1 MGYKNIAVLMTALDS
16 PEQADILRGIEE
28 YGKNH
33 GYNVSVFLWFTGAFE
48 KDKHNQGELNIT
60 RLPDLNLFDGVILFA
75 NALHMENNRRQ
86 IEELLKPLTCPVV
99 CIGCRIPGSL
109 SVGTSN
115 YSGMKQLVEHFVL
128 HHKMSRIHF
137 VKGVEGNKDAEERFQ
152 AYVDVL
158 KEHDIPIVQERI
170 SQGDFYVTGGVL
182 AAKEILESDLE
193 FPEAIICAN
202 DTMAITIC
210 DILMKKGYRV
220 PEDVVIAGYDCSL
233 EGWNHFPRLT
243 TVRSRFKDLGSEAC
257 RVLDDKLAGKT
268 VDEETFLP
276 DEVVLEESCGCH
288 TENAAAERERTL
300 CACVGDVFQRQ
311 IVHYMIMLEKHTNEI
326 NSFEDWRES
335 FQDFISKVNP
345 PEFYCCANTNFVN
358 DVFKV
363 GTMAQEEMSVEE
375 QLAYSPQADVLMA
388 YKNGRFRDKQS
399 FETKYALDDLFNDSD
414 KPKFYVFS
422 PLHYLERNFGYLVF
436 VDSDFP
442 VANILYVNWLI
453 NIGNSLENIRRQS
466 LLKNAMN
473 RLDEM
478 YIRDSLTDVYNRF
491 GMERFF
497 AEIKRKCVMS
507 DVSMQLSFMDVDKLK
522 GINDTYG
529 HEEGDRIINV
539 AAGILQKC
547 AGKNY
552 VIRYGGDEFLVMGV
566 AQDITDIESY
576 WKSVEQEVAEF
587 NATTQKQAKLSI
599 SYGYELFNVDATTYL
614 EDCVRMVDKKMY
626 EFKNSRRK

>member
-1 MGYKNIAVLMTALDS
+1 
-16 PEQADILRGIEE
+16 
-28 YGKNH
+28 
-33 GYNVSVFLWFTGAFE
+33 
-48 KDKHNQGELNIT
+48 
-60 RLPDLNLFDGVILFA
+60 
-75 NALHMENNRRQ
+75 
-86 IEELLKPLTCPVV
+86 
-99 CIGCRIPGSL
+99 
-109 SVGTSN
+109 
-115 YSGMKQLVEHFVL
+115 
-128 HHKMSRIHF
+128 
-137 VKGVEGNKDAEERFQ
+137 
-152 AYVDVL
+152 
-158 KEHDIPIVQERI
+158 
-170 SQGDFYVTGGVL
+170 
-182 AAKEILESDLE
+182 
-193 FPEAIICAN
+193 
-202 DTMAITIC
+202 
-210 DILMKKGYRV
+210 
-220 PEDVVIAGYDCSL
+220 
-233 EGWNHFPRLT
+233 
-243 TVRSRFKDLGSEAC
+243 
-257 RVLDDKLAGKT
+257 
-268 VDEETFLP
+268 
-276 DEVVLEESCGCH
+276 
-288 TENAAAERERTL
+288 
-300 CACVGDVFQRQ
+300 
-311 IVHYMIMLEKHTNEI
+311 
-326 NSFEDWRES
+326 
-335 FQDFISKVNP
+335 
-345 PEFYCCANTNFVN
+345 
-358 DVFKV
+358 
-363 GTMAQEEMSVEE
+363 
-375 QLAYSPQADVLMA
+375 MA

-522 GINDTYG
+522 EINDTYG